1 MSKVVIDAEVYKN
14 YFLLSAMEMGSK
26 RVAHFELSQYHDL
39 NTNALKNLMASR
51 TTVSFNGLGF
61 DLYIVSCAL
70 QGWPND
76 RLKWLSDKIIMS
88 KLPAWRIA
96 KDLNLS
102 VPKQWDHIDTFDVAP
117 GRSSLKIY
125 GGRMHQERL
134 EDLPIDPDTVLTR
147 EQMDAIKSYCV
158 NDLETTRS
166 LYLELEGAID
176 LRVTMSKEYGMDLR
190 SKSDAQVAETI
201 IQSELT
207 KLTGKR
213 YRKPDSLPDSFR
225 YRDPEIIAF
234 RGALNETFKK
244 ILSTD
249 FHVGGNGAVVLPD
262 WLKEPITISGR
273 TYKMG
278 IGGLHSQEVAQFVTA
293 DDGHELLE
301 LDVTSYYPSIILQ
314 QGLAPKSIG
323 KPFLDVY
330 RTLVKRRILAKRT
343 GDKVSDAMLKIA
355 INGSFGKL
363 GSKYS
368 IFYAPDLLIQ
378 TTITGQLALMM
389 LIESLTDAGIDVVSA
404 NTDGIVVYVRRDMR
418 ERMDEIAFDW
428 QLQTAYGLE
437 ETQYA
442 SIASRNVNNYV
453 AVTTDGRTK
462 GKGCFAST
470 GLMKNPDFQI
480 IYDAVA
486 KEVATGKDVATT
498 IRECRDIRKF
508 VSVRRVQGGAVWRGQ
523 ELGRAVRF
531 YYSTQVPGEECIQY
545 KTNSNRVPRSGG
557 AKPIM
562 NMMDGFP
569 DDVNYAP
576 YVEAAH
582 ELLVE
587 IGYEGN
593 KLC

>member
-26 RVAHFELSQYHDL
+26 RVAHFELSQHHDL
-39 NTNALKNLMASR
+39 NRAALKNLMASR

-61 DLYIVSCAL
+61 DLYIISCAL
-70 QGWPND
+70 QGWSND
-76 RLKWLSDKIIMS
+76 RLKWLSDKIIKS

-147 EQMDAIKSYCV
+147 EQMDAIRSYCV

-166 LYLELEGAID
+166 LYLELESAID

-225 YRDPEIIAF
+225 YRDPEIIMY

-293 DDGHELLE
+293 DDDHELLE

-330 RTLVKRRILAKRT
+330 RTLVKRRILAKR
-343 GDKVSDAMLKIA
+343 GA
-355 INGSFGKL
+355 
-363 GSKYS
+363 
-368 IFYAPDLLIQ
+368 
-378 TTITGQLALMM
+378 QLAQ
-389 LIESLTDAGIDVVSA
+389 
-404 NTDGIVVYVRRDMR
+404 R
-418 ERMDEIAFDW
+418 EIAE
-428 QLQTAYGLE
+428 LE
-437 ETQYA
+437 RKLALYPET
-442 SIASRNVNNYV
+442 
-453 AVTTDGRTK
+453 
-462 GKGCFAST
+462 
-470 GLMKNPDFQI
+470 
-480 IYDAVA
+480 
-486 KEVATGKDVATT
+486 E
-498 IRECRDIRKF
+498 
-508 VSVRRVQGGAVWRGQ
+508 
-523 ELGRAVRF
+523 
-531 YYSTQVPGEECIQY
+531 
-545 KTNSNRVPRSGG
+545 
-557 AKPIM
+557 
-562 NMMDGFP
+562 
-569 DDVNYAP
+569 
-576 YVEAAH
+576 
-582 ELLVE
+582 
-587 IGYEGN
+587 
-593 KLC
+593 